1 MMMINRLIAAVL
13 PYMPKRLVWIFS
25 KKYISG
31 ENLADAIRES
41 EKING
46 EGCAVTIDILG
57 EFITRLEEAESF
69 KIQYI
74 EVIEQ
79 FSSRKIKGNF
89 SVKPSMFGLLIDKE
103 ACYRIIREI
112 VTVADKYNGF
122 IRIDM
127 EDSTCTDDEI
137 NIYNRLRDEF
147 PNRVGLVI
155 QAYMRRTL
163 DDVKNMMESS
173 DTTAATLN
181 FRLCKGIYI
190 EDKSIAFKGYQEV
203 RDHYMED
210 LEFMLKNGVFVGIAT
225 HDRYLVEQSMLLVKR
240 LNIPKEKYEFQ
251 MLYGVNP
258 KLRKSIVEKG
268 YTMRV
273 YLPFG
278 TQWFNYSTRRLKENP
293 NMVWHILKALIIRG

>member
-1 MMMINRLIAAVL
+1 MINRLIAAVL

-31 ENLADAIRES
+31 EYLADAIRES
-41 EKING
+41 EKINS
-46 EGCAVTIDILG
+46 EGCTVTIDILG
-57 EFITRLEEAESF
+57 EFISRLEEAESF

-89 SVKPSMFGLLIDKE
+89 SVKPSMFGLLLDKE

-112 VTVADKYNGF
+112 VAVADKYDSF

-137 NIYNRLRDEF
+137 NIYNRLREEF
-147 PNRVGLVI
+147 PKRVGLVI

-163 DDVKNMMESS
+163 DDIKNLMKS
-173 DTTAATLN
+173 DTTTSPLN

-203 RDHYMED
+203 RDHFIED
-210 LEFMLKNGVFVGIAT
+210 LEFMLKNDIFVGIAT
-225 HDRYLVEQSMLLVKR
+225 HDRYLVEQSMLLIKR
-240 LNIPKEKYEFQ
+240 LNIPTVKYEFQ

-258 KLRKSIVEKG
+258 RLRKSIVEKG

-293 NMVWHILKALIIRG
+293 NMVWHILKALFIRG

>member
-1 MMMINRLIAAVL
+1 MMINRLIAAVL

-31 ENLADAIRES
+31 EYLADAIRES
-41 EKING
+41 EKINS

-57 EFITRLEEAESF
+57 EFISRLEEAESY

-89 SVKPSMFGLLIDKE
+89 SVKPSMFGLLLDKE

-112 VTVADKYNGF
+112 VAVADKYNSF

-127 EDSTCTDDEI
+127 EDSTCTNDEI
-137 NIYNRLRDEF
+137 NIYNRLREEF
-147 PNRVGLVI
+147 PKRVGLVI

-163 DDVKNMMESS
+163 DDVKNLMKS
-173 DTTAATLN
+173 DTTTSPLN

-203 RDHYMED
+203 RDHFMED
-210 LEFMLKNGVFVGIAT
+210 LEFMLKNDIFVGIAT
-225 HDRYLVEQSMLLVKR
+225 HDRYLVEQSMLLIKR
-240 LNIPKEKYEFQ
+240 LNISKEKYEFQ

-268 YTMRV
+268 NTMRV

-278 TQWFNYSTRRLKENP
+278 TEWFNYSTRRLKENP

>member
-1 MMMINRLIAAVL
+1 MMINRLIAAVL
-13 PYMPKRLVWIFS
+13 PHMPKRLVWIFS

-31 ENLADAIRES
+31 EYLTDAIRES
-41 EKING
+41 EKINSQ
-46 EGCAVTIDILG
+46 GCSVTIDILG
-57 EFITRLEEAESF
+57 EFISSLEDAESF
-69 KIQYI
+69 KVQYI
-74 EVIEQ
+74 DAIEQ

-89 SVKPSMFGLLIDKE
+89 SVKPSMFGLLLDKE
-103 ACYRIIREI
+103 ACYSIIREI
-112 VTVADKYNGF
+112 VTVADKYNSF

-137 NIYNRLRDEF
+137 NIYKRLRTEF
-147 PNRVGLVI
+147 PLRVGLVI
-155 QAYMRRTL
+155 QAYMKRTL
-163 DDVKNMMESS
+163 DDVKNLMKS
-173 DTTAATLN
+173 DTTTSTLN

-203 RDHYMED
+203 RDHYIED
-210 LEFMLKNGVFVGIAT
+210 LEFMLKNDIFVGIAT
-225 HDRYLVEQSMLLVKR
+225 HDRYLVEQSILLIKR

-278 TQWFNYSTRRLKENP
+278 KEWFNYSTRRLKENP

>member
-1 MMMINRLIAAVL
+1 MLNRLIAAVL
-13 PYMPKRLVWIFS
+13 PYMPKRLVWVFS

-31 ENLADAIRES
+31 EYLADAIRES
-41 EKING
+41 EKINS
-46 EGCAVTIDILG
+46 EGCFVTIDILG
-57 EFITRLEEAESF
+57 EFISRLEEAESY

-89 SVKPSMFGLLIDKE
+89 SVKPSMFGLLLDKE
-103 ACYRIIREI
+103 ACYGIIREI
-112 VTVADKYNGF
+112 VAVADKYNSF

-127 EDSTCTDDEI
+127 EDSTCTNDEI
-137 NIYNRLRDEF
+137 NIYNRLREEF
-147 PNRVGLVI
+147 PKRVGLVI

-163 DDVKNMMESS
+163 DDVKNLMKS
-173 DTTAATLN
+173 DTTTSPLN

-203 RDHYMED
+203 RDHFMED
-210 LEFMLKNGVFVGIAT
+210 LEFMLKNDIFVGVAT
-225 HDRYLVEQSMLLVKR
+225 HDRYLVEQSMLLIKR